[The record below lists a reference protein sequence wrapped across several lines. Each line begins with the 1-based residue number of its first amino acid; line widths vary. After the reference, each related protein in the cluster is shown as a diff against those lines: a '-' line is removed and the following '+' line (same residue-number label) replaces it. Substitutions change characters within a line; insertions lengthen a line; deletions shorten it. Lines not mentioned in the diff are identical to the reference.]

1 MQTEI
6 NNLMGGNGTEF
17 ITIAEKGKSY
27 LYLVVNE
34 DTVFSNITGVQNT
47 NVLSD
52 LKIGDNIIRQG
63 MIIRPRN
70 GELIQSVTLES
81 GSVFGI
87 IN

>member
-1 MQTEI
+1 MTET
-6 NNLMGGNGTEF
+6 NNLIGGNGTEF
-17 ITIAEKGKSY
+17 ITTAEKGKEY

-34 DTVFSNITGVQNT
+34 DTVFTTITGTQNT
-47 NVLSD
+47 NILFD
-52 LKIGDNIIRQG
+52 LKIEGNIIRQG

-70 GELIQSVTLES
+70 GELIQSVSITS